1 MKVKVSDIIV
11 NERVRK
17 NSGDLTGLKE
27 SIQKVGL
34 LNPILI
40 DMDNNLIAG
49 FRRLESVKL
58 LGWDYID
65 VKILDIKS
73 KKQRLIIERE
83 ENLHRLEF
91 TEEDTRQF
99 LKLEK
104 RYNRNTLT
112 NWLNEWADRI
122 LKEFRRKK
130 S

>member
-65 VKILDIKS
+65 VKILDIKT